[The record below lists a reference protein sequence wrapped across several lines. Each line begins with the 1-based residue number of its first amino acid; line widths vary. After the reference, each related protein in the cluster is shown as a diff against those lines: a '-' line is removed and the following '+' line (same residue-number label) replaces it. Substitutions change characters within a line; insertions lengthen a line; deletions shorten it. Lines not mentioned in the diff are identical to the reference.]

1 MSLRYSLVLEVL
13 PTQFL
18 VASTATVNI
27 LYAFY
32 CNKNQFHGRSIP
44 EGYFQRHLQTSFY
57 SSIVKITFFETTLW
71 LGHNRYNQATG
82 YDTFPH
88 EAIRGRAFSSARG
101 DAFPPS
107 RVAEGHELMGKCIT
121 KCWGKGSPENC
132 LMWKRHSPV
141 NPLINWRTFK
151 IRSKF

>member
-1 MSLRYSLVLEVL
+1 MGSLE
-13 PTQFL
+13 
-18 VASTATVNI
+18 N
-27 LYAFY
+27 
-32 CNKNQFHGRSIP
+32 
-44 EGYFQRHLQTSFY
+44 
-57 SSIVKITFFETTLW
+57 
-71 LGHNRYNQATG
+71 
-82 YDTFPH
+82 DTFPH

-141 NPLINWRTFK
+141 SPLTNWRTYLSTYPSILNKTLLRFHFK
-151 IRSKF
+151 SVQTLFLLNFDSVTWPRQITQYVPILGLTGLTYDLDTLKKRKHSSTSSRLDCEMWNIQTSVI

>member
-1 MSLRYSLVLEVL
+1 MWPSVSRILFLSHEKLVIKFKMSLRYSLVLEVL

-71 LGHNRYNQATG
+71 LGQFFKVGNIKQQGMN
-82 YDTFPH
+82 FPGKISNKH
-88 EAIRGRAFSSARG
+88 GHLRFVKGALKYC
-101 DAFPPS
+101 
-107 RVAEGHELMGKCIT
+107 VAYKT
-121 KCWGKGSPENC
+121 Y
-132 LMWKRHSPV
+132 
-141 NPLINWRTFK
+141 
-151 IRSKF
+151 

>member
-44 EGYFQRHLQTSFY
+44 EGYFQRHLQTF
-57 SSIVKITFFETTLW
+57 W
-71 LGHNRYNQATG
+71 LGQ
-82 YDTFPH
+82 F
-88 EAIRGRAFSSARG
+88 
-101 DAFPPS
+101 
-107 RVAEGHELMGKCIT
+107 
-121 KCWGKGSPENC
+121 
-132 LMWKRHSPV
+132 
-141 NPLINWRTFK
+141 FK
-151 IRSKF
+151 IDNIKQQGMNFPGKLSNKHGHLRFVKGALKYCVAYKTY